1 MILSAFVEVLLPVLV
16 VVVCGFALRR
26 VLPIDL
32 RSLNRVSM
40 YVLSPALIFTT
51 LARIQVAGAEALRIA
66 AASTL
71 VIVLIGV
78 LAYLCARPL
87 QLDQATLSALLLST
101 MFMNAG
107 NYGLPT
113 TRFAFGEEGLQRA
126 LLFFIPQ
133 TILAQVLAV
142 PIAGMARGAR
152 GNPLLQVLRMP
163 QIYAA
168 AAGLLAR
175 AAGINLLGEG
185 HDVIAALFRGVALM
199 SDAALPLLL
208 LLLGM
213 QLAQGV
219 AVEQRGLTTLAVVL
233 RLLISPL
240 LAYGLARLLGLS
252 DLSMRVVVLEASM
265 PTAVNM
271 VLYSL
276 EFDARPG
283 FVAGVVVVTT
293 VLSLAMLAL
302 LLFLGGGI
310 MLLAAIV
317 LPIQG
322 TNLVPWY
329 IYLAY
334 AAYLIAVG
342 WGLWGARRWAYLAAL
357 LMCVVLGFYQL
368 QTAVVLQKN
377 ALFPFLALAVM
388 FGYLIQPKLR
398 AIFLHSVQV
407 TSDE

>member
-1 MILSAFVEVLLPVLV
+1 MSANP
-16 VVVCGFALRR
+16 
-26 VLPIDL
+26 
-32 RSLNRVSM
+32 
-40 YVLSPALIFTT
+40 
-51 LARIQVAGAEALRIA
+51 
-66 AASTL
+66 L
-71 VIVLIGV
+71 VIVLMGV
-78 LAYLCARPL
+78 LTYICARPL
-87 QLDQATLSALLLST
+87 RLDQAALSALLLST

-133 TILAQVLAV
+133 TLLAQVLAV
-142 PIAGMARGAR
+142 PIAGMASGTR

-168 AAGLLAR
+168 LAGLLAR
-175 AAGINLLGEG
+175 AVGINLIGEG
-185 HDVIAALFRGVALM
+185 HDIITALFRGVALM

-219 AVEQRGLTTLAVVL
+219 AVEQRGLPTLAVVL
-233 RLLISPL
+233 RLLISPV
-240 LAYGLARLLGLS
+240 LAYGVARLLGLN

-293 VLSLAMLAL
+293 VLSLATLAL
-302 LLFLGGGI
+302 LLG
-310 MLLAAIV
+310 V
-317 LPIQG
+317 LR
-322 TNLVPWY
+322 V
-329 IYLAY
+329 
-334 AAYLIAVG
+334 
-342 WGLWGARRWAYLAAL
+342 
-357 LMCVVLGFYQL
+357 
-368 QTAVVLQKN
+368 
-377 ALFPFLALAVM
+377 
-388 FGYLIQPKLR
+388 
-398 AIFLHSVQV
+398 
-407 TSDE
+407 

>member
-1 MILSAFVEVLLPVLV
+1 MIISAFVEVLLPVLV
-16 VVVCGFALRR
+16 VVICGYMLRR
-26 VLPIDL
+26 VFPIDL
-32 RSLNRVSM
+32 RSLNRISM

-51 LARIQVAGAEALRIA
+51 LARIEVAGAEALRIA

-78 LAYLCARPL
+78 LTYVCARPL
-87 QLDQATLSALLLST
+87 RLDQAALSALLLST

-142 PIAGMARGAR
+142 PIAGMASGTR
-152 GNPLLQVLRMP
+152 GNPLLQVLKMP

-168 AAGLLAR
+168 LAGLLAR
-175 AAGINLLGEG
+175 AFGLNLLGER
-185 HDVIAALFRGVALM
+185 HDVITALFRGVALM

-208 LLLGM
+208 L
-213 QLAQGV
+213 
-219 AVEQRGLTTLAVVL
+219 
-233 RLLISPL
+233 L

-293 VLSLAMLAL
+293 VLSLGTLAL
-302 LLFLGGGI
+302 LLG
-310 MLLAAIV
+310 V
-317 LPIQG
+317 LR
-322 TNLVPWY
+322 V
-329 IYLAY
+329 
-334 AAYLIAVG
+334 
-342 WGLWGARRWAYLAAL
+342 
-357 LMCVVLGFYQL
+357 
-368 QTAVVLQKN
+368 
-377 ALFPFLALAVM
+377 
-388 FGYLIQPKLR
+388 
-398 AIFLHSVQV
+398 
-407 TSDE
+407 

>member
-1 MILSAFVEVLLPVLV
+1 MIISAFVEVLLPVLV
-16 VVVCGFALRR
+16 VVACGYALRR
-26 VLPIDL
+26 VFPIDV

-51 LARIQVAGAEALRIA
+51 LARIEVAGAEALRIA
-66 AASTL
+66 AVSTL
-71 VIVLIGV
+71 VIVLVGV
-78 LAYLCARPL
+78 LTYICARPL
-87 QLDQATLSALLLST
+87 RLDQAALSALLLST

-113 TRFAFGEEGLQRA
+113 TRFAFGEDGLQRA

-168 AAGLLAR
+168 LAGLLAR
-175 AAGINLLGEG
+175 AAGLNLTGQG
-185 HDVIAALFRGVALM
+185 HDVVTALFRGVALM

-233 RLLISPL
+233 RLLVSPL
-240 LAYGLARLLGLS
+240 LAYGLAQLLGLS

-293 VLSLAMLAL
+293 LLSLGTLTL
-302 LLFLGGGI
+302 LLG
-310 MLLAAIV
+310 V
-317 LPIQG
+317 LR
-322 TNLVPWY
+322 V
-329 IYLAY
+329 
-334 AAYLIAVG
+334 
-342 WGLWGARRWAYLAAL
+342 
-357 LMCVVLGFYQL
+357 
-368 QTAVVLQKN
+368 
-377 ALFPFLALAVM
+377 
-388 FGYLIQPKLR
+388 
-398 AIFLHSVQV
+398 
-407 TSDE
+407 

>member
-1 MILSAFVEVLLPVLV
+1 
-16 VVVCGFALRR
+16 
-26 VLPIDL
+26 
-32 RSLNRVSM
+32 
-40 YVLSPALIFTT
+40 
-51 LARIQVAGAEALRIA
+51 
-66 AASTL
+66 
-71 VIVLIGV
+71 
-78 LAYLCARPL
+78 
-87 QLDQATLSALLLST
+87 

-107 NYGLPT
+107 NYGLPA

-142 PIAGMARGAR
+142 PIAGMARGTQA
-152 GNPLLQVLRMP
+152 NPLLQVLRMP

-168 AAGLLAR
+168 LAGLLAH
-175 AAGINLLGEG
+175 AAGINPTGQG
-185 HDVIAALFRGVALM
+185 HDVISALFRGVVLM

-233 RLLISPL
+233 RLLISPV
-240 LAYGLARLLGLS
+240 LAYGLARLLGLN

-293 VLSLAMLAL
+293 VLSLATLAL
-302 LLFLGGGI
+302 LLS
-310 MLLAAIV
+310 V
-317 LPIQG
+317 LRI
-322 TNLVPWY
+322 
-329 IYLAY
+329 
-334 AAYLIAVG
+334 
-342 WGLWGARRWAYLAAL
+342 
-357 LMCVVLGFYQL
+357 
-368 QTAVVLQKN
+368 
-377 ALFPFLALAVM
+377 
-388 FGYLIQPKLR
+388 
-398 AIFLHSVQV
+398 
-407 TSDE
+407 